1 MFGSL
6 PQKSYRQ
13 CILCTIQG
21 KACLVKVVVSGYCAV
36 CCCSSRAN
44 AVPEISLSLC
54 GTLNHQDTRISN
66 DVFNRDL
73 ITHEAL
79 CENPA
84 LLSDPN
90 LVVRV
95 GSKYVK
101 LLQCGKFHNM
111 YMCLVVYNFCLLK
124 TS

>member
-1 MFGSL
+1 MD
-6 PQKSYRQ
+6 
-13 CILCTIQG
+13 CH
-21 KACLVKVVVSGYCAV
+21 AV
-36 CCCSSRAN
+36 CCCSSRAT

-54 GTLNHQDTRISN
+54 GTLDHQDARISN

-79 CENPA
+79 CENPT

-95 GSKYVK
+95 GNKYVK
-101 LLQCGKFHNM
+101 IRCSMEISLYAYLFSWSLM
-111 YMCLVVYNFCLLK
+111 YVF
-124 TS
+124 